1 MGEGEVKLQIQPETI
16 EQKTISE
23 HMEKEF
29 GMGVKSYKYS
39 NIKNWRRWD
48 IFLSLLFFAFLIPI
62 QDTFRELN

>member
-1 MGEGEVKLQIQPETI
+1 
-16 EQKTISE
+16 
-23 HMEKEF
+23 MEKEF